1 MSKKIVSKIVS
12 LANILDK
19 TGNHSE
25 ADVLTRVA
33 ASVCGIRTAQPKGW
47 DWADEAP
54 EDEAEETCPECGSD
68 MGWSDHE
75 SAFLCDECGHI
86 MDEPEDETAE
96 DYYGYDPDQD
106 DDIY

>member
-12 LANILDK
+12 LANILDEA
-19 TGNHSE
+19 GRFNE
-25 ADVLTRVA
+25 ADVLTNVA
-33 ASVCGIRTAQPKGW
+33 ASVSGIRTAQTKGW

-54 EDEAEETCPECGSD
+54 ADPSEEVCPECDGD
-68 MGWSDHE
+68 MEWDDVENKWHCPECDHSME
-75 SAFLCDECGHI
+75 EY
-86 MDEPEDETAE
+86 DETAE